1 MGSSSLKWGG
11 MYMSRMQICVPEDLK
26 AMEKLCKAVTSA
38 KGKMSSKPAVKAK
51 AKAKAKSKAKAKA
64 KAKVIATINKKK
76 VEEKAEEPEEEEGG
90 EEEEAEEDPEEEEPV
105 VLKRPAAKTKA
116 KGNSAAA
123 KKAAAKTAAAPGPE
137 EVTRS
142 RKPLLQ
148 EPEIDTPPST
158 SRESKESQK
167 FDEPAMGGKR
177 LETEFEI
184 PTLPPKRVR
193 RSDTMPDSQ
202 GDSQW

>member
-76 VEEKAEEPEEEEGG
+76 VEEKAEEPEEEGG
-90 EEEEAEEDPEEEEPV
+90 EEEDAEEDPEEEEPV